1 MNELIIIV
9 GMNTNGCIGKE
20 NTIPWYS
27 KLDLT
32 FFKNTTINNTVIM
45 GRKTFESIGGRPL
58 IKRINYVVTGDMNKT
73 RLQPVQEGSTQLYYV
88 NSIDEALNHFACT
101 EKVFIIGGERIY
113 TDAIQRADLT
123 EVIISIIDNQIEG
136 DTYFPIWLLD
146 KEFKV
151 YTKREFHDEN
161 DPLILIEKLRK

>member
-1 MNELIIIV
+1 
-9 GMNTNGCIGKE
+9 MNTNGCIGKG

-58 IKRINYVVTGDMNKT
+58 IKRINYVITGDMNKCKMQ
-73 RLQPVQEGSTQLYYV
+73 LVQDGPTQLYYV
-88 NSIDEALNHFACT
+88 YSIDNALQHYACT
-101 EKVFIIGGERIY
+101 DKVFIIGGERVY
-113 TDAIQRADLT
+113 TDAIQREDLT
-123 EVIISIIDNQIEG
+123 EVIISIINNDVQG

-151 YTKREFHDEN
+151 YSRKEFKQEN
-161 DPLILIEKLRK
+161 DPLILIEKMRK